1 MGGGVLMNPQIEAW
15 QLRKRYGERVALDGV
30 SLQVRAGEVVGLLG
44 PNGAGKTT
52 TISILSGVI
61 TPDSGEVTIAGMDLC
76 SSSSLQAR
84 RKLGLVPQSIALYPT
99 LTARENLLFFGR
111 MQGLASDQAGARA
124 RLLLE
129 EVGLADRSGEVIG
142 GFSGGMKR
150 RLNLA
155 CGMMH
160 APCALLLDEPTVGVD
175 PQSRGRIFSIV
186 ENARERGEAILYS
199 THYMEEVEELADR
212 IVLIDGGKVVAEGTS
227 QELIARAGAEPR
239 IELITANLLPEG
251 WAHDLAGTREL
262 ARERNGGLKVSLAL
276 ATIDQAPE
284 VLRRA
289 ERDGGQVIEFHL
301 HRPNLQDAFL
311 ALTGHALRDLP

>member
-1 MGGGVLMNPQIEAW
+1 MNPQIEAW

-30 SLQVRAGEVVGLLG
+30 SLEVRAGEVVGLLG

-52 TISILSGVI
+52 TLSILSGVI
-61 TPDSGEVTIAGMDLC
+61 TPDSGEVTIAGIDLC
-76 SSSSLQAR
+76 SPSSLQAR

-111 MQGLASDQAGARA
+111 MQGLASVQAGERS

-129 EVGLADRSGEVIG
+129 EVGLADRTNDVIG

-160 APCALLLDEPTVGVD
+160 EPCVLLLDEPTVGVD

-186 ENARERGEAILYS
+186 EKARDHGEAILYS
-199 THYMEEVEELADR
+199 THYMEEVEQLADR
-212 IVLIDGGKVVAEGTS
+212 IVLIDGGTVVAEGTS
-227 QELIARAGAEPR
+227 EELIAHTGAEPR
-239 IELITANLLPEG
+239 IELVTANLLPEG

-262 ARERNGGLKVSLAL
+262 ARESNGGLKVSLAL
-276 ATIDQAPE
+276 TTIEQAPE